1 MIQNDIEEGEEE
13 LKNCL
18 KSILAGGNLNSHQE
32 AVKQLSSEL
41 QISVLECAAALFLL
55 HQPEQLDLKSESES
69 SNKEIKNADLPIVP
83 LNHKSV
89 RYRMEIGQMHGIV
102 VDDIRAVLV
111 EVAGV
116 ECSRIERLEIRNH
129 YTLVDL
135 PNGMPADIFQLLS
148 ETKINR
154 QKLNLKRI
162 KFQRR
167 TQRRR
172 KRY

>member
-1 MIQNDIEEGEEE
+1 
-13 LKNCL
+13 
-18 KSILAGGNLNSHQE
+18 
-32 AVKQLSSEL
+32 
-41 QISVLECAAALFLL
+41 
-55 HQPEQLDLKSESES
+55 
-69 SNKEIKNADLPIVP
+69 
-83 LNHKSV
+83 
-89 RYRMEIGQMHGIV
+89 MEIGQMHGIV
-102 VDDIRAVLV
+102 LDDIKAVLV